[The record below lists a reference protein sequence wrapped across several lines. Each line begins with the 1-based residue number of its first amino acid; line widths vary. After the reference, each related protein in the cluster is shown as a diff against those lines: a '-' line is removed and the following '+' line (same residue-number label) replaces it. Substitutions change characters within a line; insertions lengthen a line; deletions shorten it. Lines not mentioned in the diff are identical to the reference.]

1 MDEKKSADLATLRA
15 EMREMMRDG
24 DVLMLSTRH
33 RDAIVRSV
41 PALLNALNTADHAM
55 DWEDVEDEWS
65 ADVAANHP
73 TRNDGAHQHYATA
86 MRMVGHRHSKGQLVS
101 LVSWLLVRIDAL
113 TADNARLRAD
123 VEGLSGMSHTY
134 RCENSPGCSCCA
146 CERDKLRAE
155 NEALRPFEEWAR
167 RDPIVRDGHM
177 PSIAGALARLDAL
190 RKEKA

>member
-1 MDEKKSADLATLRA
+1 MAYMA
-15 EMREMMRDG
+15 
-24 DVLMLSTRH
+24 
-33 RDAIVRSV
+33 
-41 PALLNALNTADHAM
+41 
-55 DWEDVEDEWS
+55 
-65 ADVAANHP
+65 
-73 TRNDGAHQHYATA
+73 
-86 MRMVGHRHSKGQLVS
+86 SKGQLVS

>member
-15 EMREMMRDG
+15 EMR
-24 DVLMLSTRH
+24 
-33 RDAIVRSV
+33 
-41 PALLNALNTADHAM
+41 
-55 DWEDVEDEWS
+55 
-65 ADVAANHP
+65 
-73 TRNDGAHQHYATA
+73 
-86 MRMVGHRHSKGQLVS
+86 
-101 LVSWLLVRIDAL
+101 
-113 TADNARLRAD
+113 
-123 VEGLSGMSHTY
+123 EGLSGMSHTY

-155 NEALRPFEEWAR
+155 VEALRPFEEWAR